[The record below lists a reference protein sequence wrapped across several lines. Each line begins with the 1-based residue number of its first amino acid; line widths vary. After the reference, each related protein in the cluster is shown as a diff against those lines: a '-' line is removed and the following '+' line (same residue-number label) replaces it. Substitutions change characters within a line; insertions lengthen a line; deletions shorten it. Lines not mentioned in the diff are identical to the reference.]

1 MNQHWL
7 RKDEQ
12 QDIIRRYKRQN
23 GVTVK
28 RRDEKRLKFFIVK
41 GEGIF
46 KCCAECGH
54 SWTSHHT
61 SIGVD
66 LSRAR
71 VFKRYWQRCQ
81 KCRTCQ
87 VFPRFT
93 VDRFEEIIS
102 LVIHLYEMRKNG
114 YRTCNN
120 RPTLVHGNTQEHKM
134 EDCGRC
140 QELGRRC

>member
-12 QDIIRRYKRQN
+12 REIIRRLKREN

-28 RRDEKRLKFFIVK
+28 RRDERLKLFIVK
-41 GEGIF
+41 GEGLF
-46 KCCAECGH
+46 KCCAECDNL
-54 SWTSHHT
+54 WTSHHT

-71 VFKRYWQRCQ
+71 VFKRYGQRCQ
-81 KCRTCQ
+81 QCSTCW
-87 VFPRFT
+87 VTPRFT
-93 VDRFEEIIS
+93 VDRFEEIITQA
-102 LVIHLYEMRKNG
+102 IRMYKMRRNG
-114 YRTCNN
+114 HRDN
-120 RPTLVHGNTQEHKM
+120 RPSPVRGKAQGPHKM
-134 EDCGRC
+134 EDCERC